1 MGGGGVYQNLT
12 ASLDMWTSC
21 TTKVL
26 TIIVLAWIALII
38 TDLSK
43 NRENIDSKIHLKFYN
58 NHFIT
63 TCIFMYISN
72 SNFKLNAKIFSLV
85 QIVLRYDVIL
95 IQEIRDISGEAIQQL
110 WSMVNRWVPM
120 KFSNLDIVD
129 TCTVWNVFI
138 LTPSLISIL
147 LF

>member
-1 MGGGGVYQNLT
+1 
-12 ASLDMWTSC
+12 
-21 TTKVL
+21 
-26 TIIVLAWIALII
+26 
-38 TDLSK
+38 
-43 NRENIDSKIHLKFYN
+43 
-58 NHFIT
+58 
-63 TCIFMYISN
+63 MYISN

-110 WSMVNRWVPM
+110 WSMVNTWVPM
-120 KFSNLDIVD
+120 KFFNLDIVD
-129 TCTVWNVFI
+129 TYTVWNMFI